1 MKYQPYK
8 VTIHFNDGHTQAYV
22 DRNSTFRIMMQG
34 VEGMVR
40 AFGYTSADVESVK
53 VECVA

>member
-1 MKYQPYK
+1 MTYQPYR
-8 VTIHFNDGHTQAYV
+8 VTIKFNDGHQQIYV

-40 AFGYTSADVESVK
+40 AFGYTSADVESVN